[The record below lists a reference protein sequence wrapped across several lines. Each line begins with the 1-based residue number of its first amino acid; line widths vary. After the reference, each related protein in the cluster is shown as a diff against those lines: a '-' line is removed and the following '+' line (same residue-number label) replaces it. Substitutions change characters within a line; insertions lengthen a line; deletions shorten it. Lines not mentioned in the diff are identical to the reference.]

1 MGRKFIA
8 AGIDNAPTTD
18 FNPFNADQILAAT
31 IAVLFSNRGSGHRT
45 VRVDEAHLG
54 RCER

>member
-18 FNPFNADQILAAT
+18 FNPFNADQILAAA
-31 IAVLFSNRGSGHRT
+31 IAVLFSNPR
-45 VRVDEAHLG
+45 
-54 RCER
+54 ERPSRSPR